1 MGITDELYFL
11 LCKQLTNN
19 PGELSTSLGW
29 RLMTLFLHYLHPSP
43 DTFPYLNHF
52 ITISL
57 ENQWGKL
64 KVVGSKDSANEVDG
78 KKVPPP
84 IPNPD
89 IKTQLGFTFK
99 NNYKSSLLRVI
110 RKFWKNF

>member
-1 MGITDELYFL
+1 MSKKNFNCSKCNFVIFPPDPPKNKILKDEFNQIRCLACGEFNNYF
-11 LCKQLTNN
+11 Q
-19 PGELSTSLGW
+19 S
-29 RLMTLFLHYLHPSP
+29 
-43 DTFPYLNHF
+43 
-52 ITISL
+52 
-57 ENQWGKL
+57 QWY
-64 KVVGSKDSANEVDG
+64 EVDG